1 MKALFCTEFGQ
12 AEKLTIQETP
22 SPIAAGNEVV
32 IKVAACSANF
42 PDTLI
47 IENKY
52 QFKPALPFSPGGE
65 VAGVIIGI
73 GDKVTNLMVGQS
85 VFALCGWGGFAEE
98 VCVSEDRVIPLPDY
112 MDYITGASL
121 MYNFGTSYHGLK
133 DRGQLKK
140 GETLLVLGAAGGVG
154 LAAVELGKAMGATVI
169 AAASTT
175 EKLAICKEKGAD
187 FLINY
192 ESEDLREKL
201 KEYTQNKGVDVV
213 YDPIGDKYAEPALR
227 SMAWN
232 GRYLVVGFAG
242 GEIPKLPFNLALLK
256 GCSVVGVFWGQFSKL
271 QARENLKNINDLAN
285 WFREGK
291 ISPHIY
297 KKYPLDDSAQ
307 ALIDLRE
314 RKVIGK
320 AVVICNENLIE
331 EAINMNIE
339 PEINKKVFQN
349 FEEIKNS
356 VGEIIGESPWL
367 KITQEVIDN
376 FAKATF
382 DEQWI
387 HVNPDMAAQSPFG
400 GTIAHGLLTL
410 SLSPKFLSEIY
421 EIRNSKMGINYGSD
435 KVRFLQPV
443 KVNAKLKMVAKL
455 LEVTD
460 APNNGLKMKIEA
472 TYFVEN
478 NPKPVC
484 AAELLSVIY

>member
-22 SPIAAGNEVV
+22 SPIAGGNEVV

-73 GDKVTNLMVGQS
+73 GDKVTSFVVGQS

-98 VCVSEDRVIPLPDY
+98 VCVSEDRIIPLPDY
-112 MDYITGASL
+112 MDYVTGASL
-121 MYNFGTSYHGLK
+121 MYNYGTSYHALK
-133 DRGQLKK
+133 DRGHLKK

-154 LAAVELGKAMGATVI
+154 LAAVELGKLMGATVI

-175 EKLAICKEKGAD
+175 DKLAICKEKGAD

-232 GRYLVVGFAG
+232 GRYLVVGFAA

-256 GCSVVGVFWGQFSKL
+256 GCSIVGVFWGQFSKL
-271 QARENLKNINDLAN
+271 QARENLENISDLAK

-297 KKYPLDDSAQ
+297 KKYPLVDSAQ
-307 ALIDLRE
+307 ALIDLR
-314 RKVIGK
+314 
-320 AVVICNENLIE
+320 
-331 EAINMNIE
+331 
-339 PEINKKVFQN
+339 
-349 FEEIKNS
+349 
-356 VGEIIGESPWL
+356 
-367 KITQEVIDN
+367 
-376 FAKATF
+376 
-382 DEQWI
+382 
-387 HVNPDMAAQSPFG
+387 
-400 GTIAHGLLTL
+400 GLLKT
-410 SLSPKFLSEIY
+410 PF
-421 EIRNSKMGINYGSD
+421 
-435 KVRFLQPV
+435 FH
-443 KVNAKLKMVAKL
+443 
-455 LEVTD
+455 
-460 APNNGLKMKIEA
+460 
-472 TYFVEN
+472 
-478 NPKPVC
+478 
-484 AAELLSVIY
+484 